1 MNQAPRGSS
10 PRRALAGVAALT
22 MTGALLAP
30 LSAGASEYLAP
41 GSPAPESK
49 IQGNTISGVEMAPHA
64 FFVQFASAPTSEG
77 GSLQAIQA
85 ERSQF
90 LADAEQAGVDV
101 EVRAEFDSLWNGVSV
116 NASEDRLTELAS
128 SQVVEAIFPIAVL
141 DAPEEPEATTID
153 PEMFTALSMT
163 GADVAQSELGYTGK
177 GIRVGVIDTGIDI
190 DHPDLGGNGSP
201 GTTPFPSPR
210 VRFGYDFV
218 GDAYNADPGSDA
230 YSPQPLPDTNPDD
243 CQGHGTHVAGIV
255 GAAGE
260 VDGVAPEV
268 TFGAYRVF
276 GCEGST
282 DADIMLRA
290 MEKTLSDGMDVVN
303 LSIGSAFSAWQEY
316 PTAQATDAL
325 AREGVIVTASIG
337 NSGDSG
343 LHSAGAPGVGHDTIG
358 VGSVDNVAYRA
369 NMFLDAAGEPVPYG
383 EATGAPPAPTS
394 GTEVVVPVGAPGS
407 VEAQA
412 CTALPAD
419 VAAAVEGNVALIQ
432 RGTCAFH
439 IKAVNAMDAGASGV
453 IIYNNVAGAFSPT
466 VAGTPAVTIP
476 VVAITRADGIALYD
490 DAAAGDGTTS
500 ITWSDEQVEATNPT
514 GGLMSTFSSY
524 GTTAD
529 LTFKPD
535 ISAPGGSIYSTYP
548 LEIQPYATLSG
559 TSMAAPHAAGAAALM
574 LEARPGLDNEE
585 LLLRLQN
592 TSDVLT
598 FNLAPGAISE
608 AVHKQGSGMIQVD
621 EAIQAEVV
629 ASPGLIQLGQQLPG
643 VSTTHEITLIN
654 EGSTS
659 KTFDLGHAPGAASL
673 GTANDFG
680 WYGASA
686 AVDMPASVT
695 VPAGGTAT
703 VPVTITSPANG
714 FTFGGYISF
723 TDPDG
728 IDYSV
733 AYGGSAYDLQDV
745 EVLADMVDANGAT
758 TVELPALLEVGQC
771 GKFLGVD
778 CVDEDGTYNLVDEGN
793 VYEMAGN
800 DVPTVALHFEH
811 QARHMEWEVYR
822 ANVDGS
828 KGTSVGVVTEV
839 DYLARTGSRNGISA
853 WTWDGRYVD
862 ADGARQRVD
871 SGDYVLEVRVTKA
884 SAWNDDRTPGV
895 ETWASPYFT
904 VAWEGGLTTDTLS
917 VTRALGNDRYMV
929 ASELAVEN
937 FDAGVE
943 TVYVANGLS
952 HPDALS
958 GGALAAANDSPVVL
972 VKPGSI
978 PASTRMALQQLKP
991 QRIVVLG
998 GDAAVSEI
1006 VATQLRGYAGTVERL
1021 AGPNRYATSAAVSG
1035 EYDAAGTVFIA
1046 SGENFPDA
1054 LSASAAA
1061 GVQDA
1066 PLMLVKSGSVPSVVA
1081 AELDRLQPQRVVLVG
1096 GPAAVSDDVLTT
1108 LDGYAD
1114 QVERI
1119 GGANRY
1125 EVSAGVAKRFFDAPV
1140 AHALVATGLN
1150 FPDALAAGP
1159 VAAQHNSPV
1168 LLVKK
1173 ESVPSA
1179 VLGAIVDLRVQQITI
1194 AGGYAAVDKAV
1205 EDQLDGV
1212 VYP

>member
-1 MNQAPRGSS
+1 
-10 PRRALAGVAALT
+10 
-22 MTGALLAP
+22 MTGALFAP

-49 IQGNTISGVEMAPHA
+49 IQGSTISDVELAPHA
-64 FFVQFASAPTSEG
+64 FFVQFASAPTTEG

-101 EVRAEFDSLWNGVSV
+101 EVRAEFASLWNGVSV
-116 NASEDRLTELAS
+116 NASEDKLTDLAAS
-128 SQVVEAIFPIAVL
+128 GVVEAIFPIAVL

-163 GADVAQSELGYTGK
+163 GADVAQSELGFTGK

-201 GTTPFPSPR
+201 GTTAFPSAR
-210 VRFGYDFV
+210 VTHGYDFV
-218 GDAYNADPGSDA
+218 GDDYNADPSTDA
-230 YSPQPLPDTNPDD
+230 YSPQPMPDTNPDD

-255 GAAGE
+255 GADGT
-260 VDGVAPEV
+260 VDGVAPDV

-276 GCEGST
+276 GCDGST
-282 DADIMLRA
+282 ESDIMLRA
-290 MEKTLSDGMDVVN
+290 MERTLSDGMDVVN
-303 LSIGSAFSAWQEY
+303 LSIGSAFTAWPQY

-325 AREGVIVTASIG
+325 AREGVVVTASIG
-337 NSGDSG
+337 NSGASG
-343 LHSAGAPGVGHDTIG
+343 LHSAGAPGVGNDTIG
-358 VGSVDNVAYRA
+358 VGSVDNVAYQA
-369 NMFLDAAGEPVPYG
+369 NMFLDENGEPVPYAP
-383 EATGAPPAPTS
+383 ATPAPAPPTS
-394 GTEVVVPVGAPGS
+394 GESTVVAVAEPGTAEARACVDDGGASNLEPYADQIAGNTLLI
-407 VEAQA
+407 ERGE
-412 CTALPAD
+412 CT
-419 VAAAVEGNVALIQ
+419 
-432 RGTCAFH
+432 FH
-439 IKAVNAMDAGASGV
+439 AKARNAMEAGATGV
-453 IIYNNVAGAFSPT
+453 IIYNNVAGVVNAS
-466 VAGTPAVTIP
+466 VAGDPPITIP
-476 VVAITRADGIALYD
+476 VVGITAADGAALVA
-490 DAAAGDGTTS
+490 DAMADGSTT
-500 ITWSDEQVEATNPT
+500 ITWTDEEVTAPNPT
-514 GGLMSTFSSY
+514 GGLMSGFSSY

-535 ISAPGGSIYSTYP
+535 LSAPGGQIYSTYP

-559 TSMAAPHAAGAAALM
+559 TSMAAPHAAGAAALL
-574 LEARPGLDNEE
+574 LEARPDLTHEE

-592 TSDVLT
+592 TSDVLD
-598 FNLAPGAISE
+598 FNLAPGAGLE
-608 AVHKQGSGMIQVD
+608 TVHKQGSGMIQVD

-643 VSTTHEITLIN
+643 VSSTQEITLTN
-654 EGSTS
+654 EGATA
-659 KTFDLGHAPGAASL
+659 KTFAVSHTGAVATA

-680 WYGASA
+680 YYLA
-686 AVDMPASVT
+686 AATVSVPDSVT

-703 VPVTITSPANG
+703 VPVTITSPDG
-714 FTFGGYISF
+714 PYTFGGYIALE
-723 TDPDG
+723 DADG
-728 IDYSV
+728 IDYTV

-745 EVLADMVDANGAT
+745 EVLADMVNAAGET
-758 TVELPALLEVGQC
+758 TVELPALLEVAQC
-771 GKFLGVD
+771 DRFLGVD
-778 CVDEDGTYNLVDEGN
+778 CVDETGSYNLVDEGN

-800 DVPTVALHFEH
+800 DVPTVAIHFEH
-811 QARHMEWEVYR
+811 QARHMEWEVFR
-822 ANVDGS
+822 ANVDGT
-828 KGTSVGVVTEV
+828 KGASVGVVTEV
-839 DYLARTGSRNGISA
+839 DYLGRTGSRNGISA

-862 ADGARQRVD
+862 GDGARQRVD

-895 ETWASPYFT
+895 ETWTSPYFT
-904 VAWEGGLTTDTLS
+904 VAWEGDSTTDTLS
-917 VTRALGNDRYMV
+917 VTRALGTDRYMV

-952 HPDALS
+952 HPDALA
-958 GGALAAANDSPVVL
+958 GGALAAANGSPVVL

-978 PASTRMALQQLKP
+978 PASTQMALQQLQP
-991 QRIVVLG
+991 ERIVVLG
-998 GDAAVSEI
+998 GEGAVSGL
-1006 VATQLRGYAGTVERL
+1006 VATELAGYAPVDRL

-1035 EYDAAGTVFIA
+1035 EYDTAGTVFIA

-1066 PLMLVKSGSVPSVVA
+1066 PLMLVKSDSVPSAVA

-1096 GPAAVSDDVLTT
+1096 GPGAVNDDVLTT
-1108 LDGYAD
+1108 LGAYAD
-1114 QVERI
+1114 EVERI

-1125 EVSAGVAKRFFDAPV
+1125 EVSAGVATRFFDAPA

-1159 VAAQHNSPV
+1159 VAAKHNSPV

-1173 ESVPSA
+1173 DAVPAA
-1179 VLGAIVDLRVQQITI
+1179 VLGAIVDLRIQQITI
-1194 AGGYAAVDKAV
+1194 AGGYGAVDKAV
-1205 EDQLDGV
+1205 EDRLNGI